1 MVGGLLK
8 LRAKGL
14 ASFNDKLQK
23 ALGSTLR
30 EIVTVQCA
38 TLEQFL
44 NLVVKVHWLNFG
56 ISLFGTFTLELFW
69 WRLQIFVSSWN
80 FCFWPNR
87 FSVKKLHFLTRH
99 RKPPFWQKLHFDF
112 LLRLKK
118 YPEDILSTR
127 CLMPIGAFW
136 RSWKC
141 TTMKVC
147 KGWWKHLLFT
157 PSGREF

>member
-44 NLVVKVHWLNFG
+44 NLVVKVH
-56 ISLFGTFTLELFW
+56 
-69 WRLQIFVSSWN
+69 
-80 FCFWPNR
+80 
-87 FSVKKLHFLTRH
+87 
-99 RKPPFWQKLHFDF
+99 
-112 LLRLKK
+112 
-118 YPEDILSTR
+118 
-127 CLMPIGAFW
+127 
-136 RSWKC
+136 
-141 TTMKVC
+141 
-147 KGWWKHLLFT
+147 
-157 PSGREF
+157 

>member
-127 CLMPIGAFW
+127 CSKPVGAFW

-147 KGWWKHLLFT
+147 
-157 PSGREF
+157 